1 MIAII
6 PANPRTVGT
15 GRTAFPFKSAR
26 ARITACPAIS
36 CRGNIRRMPAVMFIA
51 QATDT
56 LQLLRDVGSGCP
68 INSADDVRSPRL
80 AAISRHA

>member
-1 MIAII
+1 
-6 PANPRTVGT
+6 
-15 GRTAFPFKSAR
+15 
-26 ARITACPAIS
+26 
-36 CRGNIRRMPAVMFIA
+36 MPAAMFIA